1 MKRLFLALF
10 VLVSINGY
18 LMGQNESTSKTHDDL
33 IHCIPQMGMDSLPIL
48 NDCESKYLNDLLFY
62 QRGSFDFHEKKV
74 AFFTGNIGGI
84 PCSKENYFAVKKRA
98 IRGNI
103 DCTLGLHFCGWLFI
117 FEEEDAKIV
126 GYDAVVFDGCKKA
139 LSKKEVIKRLNKR
152 TKRGT
157 KWFVP
162 KF

>member
-1 MKRLFLALF
+1 MQL
-10 VLVSINGY
+10 
-18 LMGQNESTSKTHDDL
+18 
-33 IHCIPQMGMDSLPIL
+33 
-48 NDCESKYLNDLLFY
+48 
-62 QRGSFDFHEKKV
+62 KK
-74 AFFTGNIGGI
+74 
-84 PCSKENYFAVKKRA
+84 A

-139 LSKKEVIKRLNKR
+139 LSKKEVIKRFNKR